1 MVEVHAECK
10 SETVSV
16 AGVLAG
22 KRDDERLVRAHGYEL
37 DMAFS
42 PIMVLFRYE
51 DRPGIIGI
59 VGSLLG
65 RADVNIA
72 SMQVARHSEG
82 GEALMVMAVDSPI
95 PAEVLDEIVTRA
107 EMRDAR
113 AIVLDRTRTPKG

>member
-1 MVEVHAECK
+1 
-10 SETVSV
+10 
-16 AGVLAG
+16 
-22 KRDDERLVRAHGYEL
+22 
-37 DMAFS
+37 
-42 PIMVLFRYE
+42 
-51 DRPGIIGI
+51 
-59 VGSLLG
+59 LLG